1 MHEFDGACHGDK
13 TKLRKRYPLSK
24 TNLLGLNG
32 PQILCQAL
40 GRVKKYENRTKKY
53 EKWSGQKYKIQCLKF
68 PSIIRW

>member
-32 PQILCQAL
+32 PQILYQAL
-40 GRVKKYENRTKKY
+40 GRVRKC
-53 EKWSGQKYKIQCLKF
+53 EKQGLRNMKNGAGRNTEF
-68 PSIIRW
+68 DV